1 MRSTFLLLGNLHIVR
16 GMSLPADV
24 CVLECVLVCAL
35 VCTCV
40 HLCGSAIY
48 PGLDLDIHTFNC

>member
-40 HLCGSAIY
+40 ALLYIQV
-48 PGLDLDIHTFNC
+48 